1 MKCIWESLFHVK
13 NARWKED
20 GDDTHHKTLQPDF
33 PVFQEEIKSVIVF
46 RPAGEVSHL
55 LPCN

>member
-46 RPAGEVSHL
+46 RPAGAVSHL
-55 LPCN
+55 LP